1 MRKGLFVFVLVI
13 TFIIGNIGLRPSVAE
28 AHAYLASADPKPES
42 ELTTAP
48 SVMHLT
54 FTEDIDT
61 KLSSVQVLDE
71 SGNVMPSEL
80 SAMDNRTLMVSGLK
94 LSNGMYTVK
103 WQTLS
108 VDTHVTED
116 SYRFAVGVSLTK
128 KGPTGS
134 ISLDDPSDSSGNQQG
149 GVSNSG
155 NVPSKDK
162 DTATKGDGGKTSGKD
177 AGSKPSGSKPV
188 TPPKNSPS
196 PEASGT
202 ENKKEDISSNPAAK
216 ESQKKPDQPSDH
228 AAPSN
233 QNEGTEAAQK
243 TDPPAKE
250 DENKTENVVDN
261 RTVVKQESLTNQE
274 QSAASTQQESDS
286 GHDHHTAGS
295 IGDQSTS
302 SSDEAPIVS
311 DSSLEA
317 STSAHQHEASL
328 SDSSH
333 EAPLTFS
340 LSNLYRILEVIAY
353 VFIGGTLFFI
363 DWLSPG
369 RSMQASRIQQWLYAA
384 AGLLIISGFARLS
397 QLSSELGQG
406 DWGSAFMHLAG
417 SMMLGWM
424 SLLRMAMGILIILL
438 LMPRFMGE
446 IWRYV
451 RLLLLLILSITFPLT
466 GHAYQPGSGLSFS
479 VWMHVIHMVVT
490 VGWCGGLAGL
500 LVMSWKGSSN
510 QNSRD
515 AFARHWSELLR
526 KFAVFAIVLMGA
538 AALSGVGLTLN
549 KVKQVNDLVQ
559 YGYGNLVV
567 VKIILFVLV
576 ILLAAYHRYYLMPQL
591 KHAAGQGEM
600 TTNSNVS
607 VQRKLLFGIR
617 LELIAAL
624 LLFIAA
630 GWLASSMPPM

>member
-13 TFIIGNIGLRPSVAE
+13 TFIIGNIGLHPSVAE
-28 AHAYLASADPKPES
+28 AHANLASADPKPES

-94 LSNGMYTVK
+94 LSNGIYTVK

-128 KGPTGS
+128 KGPSGS
-134 ISLDDPSDSSGNQQG
+134 ISLDGPSDSTGNQQEG
-149 GVSNSG
+149 ASNS
-155 NVPSKDK
+155 NAPSKEK
-162 DTATKGDGGKTSGKD
+162 DTTAIGDGGKTSGKD
-177 AGSKPSGSKPV
+177 EGSKPSGSKPA
-188 TPPKNSPS
+188 TPPISSPS

-202 ENKKEDISSNPAAK
+202 ENKKEVNNSKPVAD
-216 ESQKKPDQPSDH
+216 ESQTKSDQASSH
-228 AAPSN
+228 AAASN
-233 QNEGTEAAQK
+233 QNEGTEAAQE
-243 TDPPAKE
+243 TDPLIKE
-250 DENKTENVVDN
+250 DENKTENVEDN
-261 RTVVKQESLTNQE
+261 RTAEGLTKQE

-286 GHDHHTAGS
+286 NHDHHTAGS
-295 IGDQSTS
+295 IGEQSTS
-302 SSDEAPIVS
+302 GNDEAQIGS
-311 DSSLEA
+311 DSDLEA
-317 STSAHQHEASL
+317 STSAHRHDASL
-328 SDSSH
+328 SGSSH
-333 EAPLTFS
+333 EVPLNFS

-353 VFIGGTLFFI
+353 VFIGGTVFFI
-363 DWLSPG
+363 DWLSSG
-369 RSMQASRIQQWLYAA
+369 RSMQASRIQKWLYAA
-384 AGLLIISGFARLS
+384 AGLFIISGFARLI

-417 SMMLGWM
+417 STMLGWM
-424 SLLRMAMGILIILL
+424 SLLRMAMGILLVLL
-438 LMPRFMGE
+438 LMPRFMGG

-526 KFAVFAIVLMGA
+526 RFAVFAIVLMGA

-549 KVKQVNDLVQ
+549 KVKRVDDLVQ

-591 KHAAGQGEM
+591 MLAAGQEEM

-607 VQRKLLFGIR
+607 IQRKLLFGIR